1 MFVGCVN
8 LVLCQALNHWICERT
23 SGTAG
28 GGFGLTWSRISI
40 QNSASCGSR
49 SRMNALPSLDDKILA
64 RVRIDSASSV
74 DARAFFHSLL
84 KSVTIAFTRE
94 DDGDGGRGAGN
105 SWGVGALR
113 SCHEETRSIQS
124 CRVLKACT
132 SAVAAE
138 IPIQSGPNSRMHVS
152 AELWRTSRSNTYKQS
167 AFGSGLV
174 THPMSAIND
183 TGEDDSAICQRFI
196 SGGRASTETTPVHQ
210 PIGLPHQLLIQEHDF
225 PPELRLLGRGRITCK
240 RASEFSS
247 TTFHFP
253 PSQSDGANYKERAG
267 FDRLLTGML
276 IGVSG
281 SRFNIQRLKMR

>member
-8 LVLCQALNHWICERT
+8 LVLCQALNNWICERT

-49 SRMNALPSLDDKILA
+49 SRMNARPSLDDKILA

-94 DDGDGGRGAGN
+94 DDEDGGRGAGN

-113 SCHEETRSIQS
+113 SCHEETRSIQP
-124 CRVLKACT
+124 CCVLKACT
-132 SAVAAE
+132 PAVAAE

-152 AELWRTSRSNTYKQS
+152 AEPWRTCHQFSVKEPHDPIPTNSPL
-167 AFGSGLV
+167 LV
-174 THPMSAIND
+174 LVWSPIR
-183 TGEDDSAICQRFI
+183 CQPQMILARTIARF
-196 SGGRASTETTPVHQ
+196 ASVSFPGVE
-210 PIGLPHQLLIQEHDF
+210 LPRNQRPF
-225 PPELRLLGRGRITCK
+225 TNCK
-240 RASEFSS
+240 PCCAR
-247 TTFHFP
+247 
-253 PSQSDGANYKERAG
+253 R
-267 FDRLLTGML
+267 
-276 IGVSG
+276 
-281 SRFNIQRLKMR
+281 